1 MNLMIET
8 EQREK
13 ADEPKKHTTKIATS
27 HLKKTDRNSSPERK
41 NSTMSNVLIDSSNPP
56 KTASQSRQER
66 RRQRRAGVKVLVRL
80 RPANNTD
87 EKFEEVLGT
96 HNASRANLYVISASR
111 CYYKQMPLRV
121 AFPFDPAHDNA
132 STSEETAEVVRLD
145 HLPDGRVGVAILFRE
160 PIAAASNKSNSTGKP
175 MGERRSALRHS
186 VSASANLIELE
197 SWIRLEGRCSDLS
210 VTGCYIDTINPFP
223 EKAKV
228 RLRLTNRQ
236 TTLEVDAEVVKH
248 HVGMGMGLVFDG
260 LGPEQASV
268 LGDWLS
274 KRAAPPQVVVNQSTS
289 TCESATLQP
298 LGSSDRALVVKL
310 LRLLD
315 SDGNLT
321 RGEISKL
328 LSDPVIV

>member
-1 MNLMIET
+1 MNGMIET
-8 EQREK
+8 EQGEK
-13 ADEPKKHTTKIATS
+13 AGEAKKNTTKIGTS
-27 HLKKTDRNSSPERK
+27 NLKTTDRNSSPERK
-41 NSTMSNVLIDSSNPP
+41 DSTMTSVLIDSTNPP

-111 CYYKQMPLRV
+111 CYYKLMPLRV
-121 AFPFDPAHDNA
+121 VFPYDSAHDNA
-132 STSEETAEVVRLD
+132 STLEETAEVVRLD
-145 HLPDGRVGVAILFRE
+145 HLPDGRVGVAIQFRK
-160 PIAAASNKSNSTGKP
+160 PIATTASKSNSTGIPKC
-175 MGERRSALRHS
+175 ERRSSLRHS

-236 TTLEVDAEVVKH
+236 STLEVDAEVVKH
-248 HVGMGMGLVFDG
+248 HVGMGMGLAFDE

-268 LGDWLS
+268 LVDWLS

-315 SDGNLT
+315 SDGTLT